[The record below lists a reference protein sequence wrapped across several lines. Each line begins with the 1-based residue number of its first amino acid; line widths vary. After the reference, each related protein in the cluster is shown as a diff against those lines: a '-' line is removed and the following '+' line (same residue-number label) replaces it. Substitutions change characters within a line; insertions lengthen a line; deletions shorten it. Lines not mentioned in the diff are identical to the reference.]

1 MQPEQ
6 VLEHP
11 SCRLNAAERQRY
23 FDDGFVAVP
32 SAISSAWIDR
42 LRHTLAQAL
51 EDSRAHSVSDDKF
64 LLEEGHSAE
73 RPRLHRLISPE
84 DHYAPIW
91 EFMACP
97 EMTALAA
104 DVVGPDVKFH
114 HAKLNFKSARGS
126 RGCDWHQDIQS
137 WPHTD
142 YSPVTI
148 GVYIDGCTDAM
159 GPLSILPG
167 SHDGPLFSMY
177 DEAGDYAVRVRDD
190 EVTWNDDSSIAAP
203 TGPPGTLV
211 LLPDHSWIPDQ
222 PIAAQP
228 TDVAGGLF

>member
-73 RPRLHRLISPE
+73 RP
-84 DHYAPIW
+84 A
-91 EFMACP
+91 
-97 EMTALAA
+97 TASVDKPRRPL
-104 DVVGPDVKFH
+104 
-114 HAKLNFKSARGS
+114 
-126 RGCDWHQDIQS
+126 
-137 WPHTD
+137 
-142 YSPVTI
+142 
-148 GVYIDGCTDAM
+148 CTDV
-159 GPLSILPG
+159 GVHGVP
-167 SHDGPLFSMY
+167 
-177 DEAGDYAVRVRDD
+177 RDD
-190 EVTWNDDSSIAAP
+190 
-203 TGPPGTLV
+203 TL
-211 LLPDHSWIPDQ
+211 WRR
-222 PIAAQP
+222 
-228 TDVAGGLF
+228 T